1 MRKPCLS
8 SAPSFAL
15 ISVLA
20 MVSLAAMSAT
30 AFLASA
36 RLERLASR
44 PLADVTRLEMAS
56 RTGLSMAMQM
66 MVQLPVAQT
75 PALQPFRQR
84 VVTYWR
90 R

>member
-1 MRKPCLS
+1 MNTFSLRPAS
-8 SAPSFAL
+8 PSFAL

-20 MVSLAAMSAT
+20 LVSLAALSAT

-56 RTGLSMAMQM
+56 STGLAMAMSVL
-66 MVQLPVAQT
+66 VQAEKK
-75 PALQPFRQR
+75 RQEA
-84 VVTYWR
+84 
-90 R
+90 